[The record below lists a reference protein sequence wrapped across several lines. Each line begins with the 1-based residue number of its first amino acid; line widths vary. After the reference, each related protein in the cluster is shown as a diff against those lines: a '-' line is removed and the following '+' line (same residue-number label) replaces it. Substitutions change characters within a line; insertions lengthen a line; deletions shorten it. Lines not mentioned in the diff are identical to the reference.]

1 MGVEEQVNDKIKER
15 VNKVGLSKRSL
26 YMVNLLFKYIGRY
39 EVNNKNNN
47 KSNKNTN
54 NNNKKAN

>member
-1 MGVEEQVNDKIKER
+1 
-15 VNKVGLSKRSL
+15 
-26 YMVNLLFKYIGRY
+26 MVNLLFKYIGRY

-54 NNNKKAN
+54 NNNKKSN